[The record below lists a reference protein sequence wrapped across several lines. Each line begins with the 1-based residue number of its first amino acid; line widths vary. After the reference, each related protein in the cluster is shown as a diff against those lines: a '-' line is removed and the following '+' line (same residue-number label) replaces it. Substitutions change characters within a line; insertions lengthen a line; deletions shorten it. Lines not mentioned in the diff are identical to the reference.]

1 MNNIG
6 EKIIT
11 LHCKDFKYLPN
22 KFHYNYNYFKNI

>member
-1 MNNIG
+1 MNNID

-22 KFHYNYNYFKNI
+22 KNVIKEQYKM